1 MTTPMSGRSTGT
13 EFEFLDRDQFKR
25 LADLVLNL
33 SKGEHTAF
41 ALYDTSG
48 GTTRFA
54 NNQVIQHVDSRRI
67 TLAVTVAFGRRH
79 GMATAT
85 DFGEEAVRDMVA
97 RAEGI
102 ARVSP
107 EDPEYK
113 PPLPPQLY
121 DSRPRMRE
129 ETIAAGPHRRVALVT
144 QAVDLCRL
152 EGMTAAG
159 IVASSVAAVGLAADS
174 GLITYEPRTE
184 AKFSLT
190 ATAGDSSGSAA
201 NVHRSIE
208 HLGVVER
215 AALAIQKAK
224 QSANPREI
232 DPGHYTVILEP
243 SALAGLIGPMIWE
256 MDAKSYYKH
265 TSPFEGKLGQ
275 VILDRRLSLFNKPNH
290 CDLVGNGFNH
300 EGLPAKELAW
310 IENGVL
316 KTLRYDRFTAH
327 EHLVDPTPSFDSPYL
342 LGTPLGQDLS
352 SNSALFGRD
361 LTSDSALFGQD
372 LTAKEAAGAEAAGA
386 GAISHPKAAGAG
398 SQSLDELIGGTERG
412 VLVSNFWYIRTVNP
426 TDMTLTGMTRDGT
439 FLIEN
444 GRLSTGLVNFRW
456 HDSPLRALARVDG
469 FTAPADAVS
478 NENWKML
485 LPAIKLPDFHF
496 SSVTRF

>member
-33 SKGEHTAF
+33 SKGEHTCL
-41 ALYDTSG
+41 ALYDASG

-54 NNQVIQHVDSRRI
+54 NNQVIQHVNSRRI

-79 GMATAT
+79 GTATAT

-107 EDPEYK
+107 EDPEYL
-113 PPLPPQLY
+113 PPLPPQTY
-121 DSRPRMRE
+121 DTRPRVRE
-129 ETIAAGPHRRVALVT
+129 ETIAAGPHQRVALVT

-159 IVASSVAAVGLAADS
+159 IVSSSVTAVGLAADT
-174 GLITYEPRTE
+174 GLFAYEPRTE

-190 ATAGDSSGSAA
+190 ATAADSSGWTA

-215 AALAIQKAK
+215 TRLAIEKAK
-224 QSANPREI
+224 RSANPREI
-232 DPGHYTVILEP
+232 EPGHYPVILEP
-243 SALAGLIGPMIWE
+243 SALAGLIGPMLWE
-256 MDAKSYYKH
+256 LDAKSYYKH
-265 TSPFEGKLGQ
+265 TSPFEGKLEER
-275 VILDRRLSLFNKPNH
+275 IFDRRLSLFNTPDH
-290 CDLVGNGFNH
+290 DDLTGNGFNH
-300 EGLPAKELAW
+300 EGLPSKEAAW

-316 KTLRYDRFTAH
+316 KSLRYDRFTAQERH
-327 EHLVDPTPSFDSPYL
+327 VDPTPSFDSPYL
-342 LGTPLGQDLS
+342 SGTPLG
-352 SNSALFGRD
+352 R
-361 LTSDSALFGQD
+361 D
-372 LTAKEAAGAEAAGA
+372 LTAKEAAGADTGLTKTPGAGAAGA
-386 GAISHPKAAGAG
+386 V
-398 SQSLDELIGGTERG
+398 SQSLDELIAGTERG
-412 VLVSNFWYIRTVNP
+412 ILVSNFWYIRTVNP
-426 TDMTLTGMTRDGT
+426 TDLTLTGMTRDGT

-456 HDSPLRALARVDG
+456 HDSPLRALAQVDG

-485 LPAIKLPDFHF
+485 LPAVKLPDFHF

>member
-1 MTTPMSGRSTGT
+1 VTTPASGRSAGT
-13 EFEFLDRDQFKR
+13 AFEFLDRDRFKS

-33 SKGEHTAF
+33 STAEHTSF
-41 ALYDTSG
+41 ALYDASG

-67 TLAVTVAFGRRH
+67 TLAVTMAFGRRH
-79 GMATAT
+79 GTASAT

-97 RAEGI
+97 RAEAI

-107 EDPEYK
+107 EDPEYL
-113 PPLPPQLY
+113 PPLPPQGH
-121 DSRPRMRE
+121 DSQSRMRE
-129 ETIAAGPHRRVALVT
+129 ETATAGPHRRVELVA
-144 QAVDLCRL
+144 QAVDLCRQ
-152 EGMTAAG
+152 ESMTAAG
-159 IVASSVAAVGLAADS
+159 IVSSSVTAVGLAAS
-174 GLITYEPRTE
+174 TGLFAYEPKTE

-190 ATAGDSSGSAA
+190 ATAADSSGWAA

-208 HLGVVER
+208 ALGVVER
-215 AALAIQKAK
+215 TRLAIQKAK
-224 QSANPREI
+224 QSASPREI

-265 TSPFEGKLGQ
+265 TSPFEGKLGKA
-275 VILDRRLSLFNKPNH
+275 ILDQRLSLLNRPDH
-290 CDLVGNGFNH
+290 EALVGSGFNH
-300 EGLPAKELAW
+300 DGLPAKELAW
-310 IENGVL
+310 IERGVL
-316 KTLRYDRFTAH
+316 KSLRYDRFTAH
-327 EHLVDPTPSFDSPYL
+327 EQGVDPTPSFDAPFL
-342 LGTPLGQDLS
+342 FGTPLGQDL
-352 SNSALFGRD
+352 AA
-361 LTSDSALFGQD
+361 T
-372 LTAKEAAGAEAAGA
+372 EAAGAP
-386 GAISHPKAAGAG
+386 ISQPKAA
-398 SQSLDELIGGTERG
+398 SLEELVRTTERG

-426 TDMTLTGMTRDGT
+426 TDLTLTGMTRDGT

-456 HDSPLRALARVDG
+456 HDSPLRALARVEG

-485 LPAIKLPDFHF
+485 LPAVKLPDFHF